1 MSPDG
6 TGGLKLYAYFISS
19 NFPQIS
25 YVVKFGNWMLL
36 LM

>member
-1 MSPDG
+1 MSPEG
-6 TGGLKLYAYFISS
+6 TGGLNLYPYFISS
-19 NFPQIS
+19 NFPQVL